1 MTAYMQTNVNAPP
14 DKVPSQL
21 LLIHFTLGL
30 ITPIGQLTRALIVGM
45 NLFST
50 LCVGLPPTKATN
62 PGAIKLYGGPIIYL
76 IGQSLFLFGILVWHD
91 HGFSFPFKRRDNQQE
106 YNLEDTTT
114 HEPEVSEEI
123 ARASRENDGLRVLH
137 ISKSFRT
144 LTYGKVNAIEDLT
157 FGVKPGEV
165 FALVGPNGGLSLPFP
180 SFPLPHHQRLKLKF
194 SCSRQINNHNPPPRR
209 NKAQPHPARPNP
221 NPKPLPLHLAL
232 PRPPTPRSLSPTRRH
247 GPNDRLRTPPFLC
260 LHPRR
265 A

>member
-1 MTAYMQTNVNAPP
+1 MLLMYMTAYMQTNVNAPP

-21 LLIHFTLGL
+21 LLIHFTLGI

-62 PGAIKLYGGPIIYL
+62 PGAIKLYGGPIVYL

-91 HGFSFPFKRRDNQQE
+91 HGFSFPFKRKDNQQE

-144 LTYGKVNAIEDLT
+144 FTYGKVNAIEDLT

-165 FALVGPNGGLSLPFP
+165 FALVGPNGGTSLPFSLP
-180 SFPLPHHQRLKLKF
+180 PLLIPIP
-194 SCSRQINNHNPPPRR
+194 C
-209 NKAQPHPARPNP
+209 HP
-221 NPKPLPLHLAL
+221 
-232 PRPPTPRSLSPTRRH
+232 LSP
-247 GPNDRLRTPPFLC
+247 LSRTQ
-260 LHPRR
+260 
-265 A
+265 ANS

>member
-1 MTAYMQTNVNAPP
+1 MLLMYMTAYMQTNVNAPP

-21 LLIHFTLGL
+21 LLIHFTLGI

-62 PGAIKLYGGPIIYL
+62 PGAIKLYGGPIVYL

-91 HGFSFPFKRRDNQQE
+91 HGFSFPFKRKDNQQE

-144 LTYGKVNAIEDLT
+144 FTYGKVNAIEDLT

-165 FALVGPNGGLSLPFP
+165 FALVGPNGGTSLPFSLPPLLIPIPYHPIP
-180 SFPLPHHQRLKLKF
+180 SHTVHISHLMHTQTMTWSSPSHRISQSASPSSHSPLPDHRV
-194 SCSRQINNHNPPPRR
+194 PTT
-209 NKAQPHPARPNP
+209 PA
-221 NPKPLPLHLAL
+221 LL
-232 PRPPTPRSLSPTRRH
+232 
-247 GPNDRLRTPPFLC
+247 GG
-260 LHPRR
+260 
-265 A
+265 

>member
-1 MTAYMQTNVNAPP
+1 MYMTAYMQTNVNAAP

-62 PGAIKLYGGPIIYL
+62 PGALKLYGGPIIYL

-91 HGFSFPFKRRDNQQE
+91 HGFGFFIKRKHTQE
-106 YNLEDTTT
+106 PNLEDTTT

-123 ARASRENDGLRVLH
+123 ARASNSDDGLRVLH

-144 LTYGKVNAIEDLT
+144 LTYGRVNAIEDLT

-165 FALVGPNGGLSLPFP
+165 FALVGPNGGASFSSSL
-180 SFPLPHHQRLKLKF
+180 
-194 SCSRQINNHNPPPRR
+194 
-209 NKAQPHPARPNP
+209 
-221 NPKPLPLHLAL
+221 
-232 PRPPTPRSLSPTRRH
+232 SLSPPLKSH
-247 GPNDRLRTPPFLC
+247 QG
-260 LHPRR
+260 
-265 A
+265 AYI